1 MIVEGMAPL
10 PTMIVKF
17 HAHSLPT
24 IAVEGSAPPLPTMAV
39 ENSAPLLPTMSENP
53 GPLTLSLDST
63 ETSTESLTINAES
76 DSFDGVN
83 VSEIPALPLDFVS
96 PPSVLPTEPPFI
108 AIDGTEFKTSK
119 DYKCF
124 VQFPTFCAH
133 LVLGVISS
141 RNICVSKMLI
151 IKLL

>member
-1 MIVEGMAPL
+1 L
-10 PTMIVKF
+10 
-17 HAHSLPT
+17 
-24 IAVEGSAPPLPTMAV
+24 
-39 ENSAPLLPTMSENP
+39 
-53 GPLTLSLDST
+53 
-63 ETSTESLTINAES
+63 
-76 DSFDGVN
+76 
-83 VSEIPALPLDFVS
+83 
-96 PPSVLPTEPPFI
+96 VLPTEPPFI

-124 VQFPTFCAH
+124 VQFPTFCDH